1 MSKHG
6 ENIDNPSVRIYVN
19 KIENRITFKVKTGYC
34 LDLLTPEIM
43 KLVGKTKN
51 KIPKDKNSENVPHL
65 EISELI
71 LVHSN
76 IVNIDYQQD
85 SIVLYAFNPNK

>member
-43 KLVGKTKN
+43 KLVGKSKN

-76 IVNIDYQQD
+76 IVNIGYQQD
-85 SIVLYAFNPNK
+85 SIVLYAFNLNK

>member
-65 EISELI
+65 QISELI

>member
-1 MSKHG
+1 MRKHG

-43 KLVGKTKN
+43 KLVGKSKN

-71 LVHSN
+71 LVHSS
-76 IVNIDYQQD
+76 IVNIGYQQD
-85 SIVLYAFNPNK
+85 SIVLYAFNLNK